1 MSAFGCLSFENFN
14 QNDSNIPKTEAIGK
28 ALLSVGFL
36 ETFES
41 L

>member
-1 MSAFGCLSFENFN
+1 MSAFGWLSFENFN

-28 ALLSVGFL
+28 ALLNVGFL